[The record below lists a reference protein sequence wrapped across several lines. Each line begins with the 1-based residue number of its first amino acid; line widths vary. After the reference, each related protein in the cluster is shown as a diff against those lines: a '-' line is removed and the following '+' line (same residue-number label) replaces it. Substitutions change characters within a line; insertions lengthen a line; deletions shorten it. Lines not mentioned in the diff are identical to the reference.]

1 MSRANTTFLSI
12 CMLVF
17 FLGAPTSANAQGRGG
32 GDASSSPPP
41 SIGDKTEGMQKID
54 GFMPLYWEESTGKM
68 WMEISRWNTDLMH
81 MAGVGAGL

>member
-17 FLGAPTSANAQGRGG
+17 FLGAPTAAYAQGGG

-54 GFMPLYWEESTGKM
+54 GIKPLYWEESTGKK
-68 WMEISRWNTDLMH
+68 WMEISRWNTAL
-81 MAGVGAGL
+81 